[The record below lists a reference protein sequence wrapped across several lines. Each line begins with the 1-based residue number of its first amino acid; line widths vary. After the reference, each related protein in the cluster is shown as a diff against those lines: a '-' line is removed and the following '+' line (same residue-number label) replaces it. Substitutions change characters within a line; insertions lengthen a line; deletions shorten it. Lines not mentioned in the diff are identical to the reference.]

1 MPVRA
6 RLHHRTEY
14 RFDRAVGLSPHLVR
28 LRPALHTAARVH
40 DHRLE
45 VEPAGHALR
54 WQQDPYGN
62 WVGRLDVPGRIDH
75 LVLDV
80 HLEVEL
86 APVDPFDFLLDPA
99 AIHVPFS
106 YPANHL
112 PALTPY
118 LATTATGDAFEAFVA
133 RHRPAAGQPVP
144 TVDLLVGTC
153 RAVRDAV
160 AYTNRFEPG
169 VLSPEQTLGRGVG
182 SCRDSAWLLA
192 QVLRRSGVAA
202 RFASGYLVQLAG
214 QLELAADAPVGDAAP
229 VAPAADT
236 LDLHAWCEV
245 FLPGAGWVGFDTT
258 SGLATGE
265 GHIPLACTPDPADAA
280 PVSGTTEPCEVT
292 LTTSHDVE
300 RVGPAPVS

>member
-1 MPVRA
+1 MPTRA
-6 RLHHRTEY
+6 LLHHRTEY
-14 RFDRAVGLSPHLVR
+14 RFDRVVGLTPHLIR
-28 LRPALHTAARVH
+28 LRPALHTPARVI

-45 VEPAGHALR
+45 VDPAEHTLR

-62 WVGRLDVPGRIDH
+62 WVGRLDLSGRTDH
-75 LVLDV
+75 LILDV
-80 HLEVEL
+80 RLDVEL
-86 APVDPFDFLLDPA
+86 TPVNPFDFLLDDA
-99 AIHVPFS
+99 ATHVPFT

-118 LATTATGDAFEAFVA
+118 LATTATGDAFEAFVT
-133 RHRPAAGQPVP
+133 RHRPVAGKPVP
-144 TVDLLVGTC
+144 TVDLLVSTC
-153 RAVRDAV
+153 QAVREAV
-160 AYTNRFEPG
+160 QYTNRFEPG
-169 VLSPEQTLGRGVG
+169 VLTPEETLQRGVG

-214 QLELAADAPVGDAAP
+214 QRELAEGSPFGTTAPAV
-229 VAPAADT
+229 PAADQ

-265 GHIPLACTPDPADAA
+265 NHIPLACTPDPADAA
-280 PVSGTTEPCEVT
+280 PVTGATEPCQVT
-292 LTTSHDVE
+292 LVTTHHVDRTAS
-300 RVGPAPVS
+300 APLR